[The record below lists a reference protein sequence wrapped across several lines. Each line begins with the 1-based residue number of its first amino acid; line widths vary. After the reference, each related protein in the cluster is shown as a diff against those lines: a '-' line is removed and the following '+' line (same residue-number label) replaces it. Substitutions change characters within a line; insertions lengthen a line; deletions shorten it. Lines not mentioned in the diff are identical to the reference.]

1 MIKNTK
7 RRRLHD
13 ERLHSEPG
21 TDADG
26 IGNGIGIHRADL
38 GRILPDCKGV
48 WIMLNR
54 KDVLMMIG
62 TGIMIVIATEMMIW
76 AITGEYCILR

>member
-1 MIKNTK
+1 MLGI
-7 RRRLHD
+7 
-13 ERLHSEPG
+13 PG
-21 TDADG
+21 QLVFITVVLCG
-26 IGNGIGIHRADL
+26 
-38 GRILPDCKGV
+38 GV

-54 KDVLMMIG
+54 KDVLMMLG